1 MITAIWLMLPAYLP
15 NSMAAVFG
23 GGRPI
28 DGGKIMKDGRR
39 ILGDG
44 KTFRG
49 LFAGTLCGM
58 LLGMLQM
65 YYLTQSSGIFGVE
78 LPSFGEGS
86 GALLVIFTLA
96 FGSLIGDLS
105 MSFFKRRMGFKR
117 GAPLPVVDQLDF
129 VMGAWLLTFIASP
142 HWFISN
148 FTYSIILA
156 VLIITPLLHVSTNI
170 VGYFIGVKN
179 EPW

>member
-1 MITAIWLMLPAYLP
+1 MLPAYLP

-23 GGRPI
+23 GGKPI
-28 DGGKIMKDGRR
+28 DGGRTMKDGRR

-58 LLGMLQM
+58 LLGLLQM
-65 YYLTQSSGIFGVE
+65 YYLAHNSAIFGIE
-78 LPSFGEGS
+78 LPTFGTGLA
-86 GALLVIFTLA
+86 ALVVIFTLA

-117 GAPLPVVDQLDF
+117 GAPLPVIDQLDF
-129 VMGAWLLTFIASP
+129 VMGAWLLTFVASP
-142 HWFISN
+142 NWFISN
-148 FTYSIILA
+148 FTFSIIIA
-156 VLIITPLLHVSTNI
+156 VLIVTPLLHVSTNI

>member
-1 MITAIWLMLPAYLP
+1 MLPAYLP

-28 DGGKIMKDGRR
+28 DGGKTMKDGRR

-58 LLGMLQM
+58 LLGLSQM
-65 YYLTQSSGIFGVE
+65 YYLAHNSSILGVE
-78 LPSFGEGS
+78 LPSFGKGLA
-86 GALLVIFTLA
+86 ALLVIFTLA
-96 FGSLIGDLS
+96 FGSLLGDLS
-105 MSFFKRRMGFKR
+105 MSFVKRRIGLKR
-117 GAPLPVVDQLDF
+117 GAPLPVIDQLDF

-142 HWFISN
+142 AWFTSN
-148 FTYSIILA
+148 FTFSIIVA
-156 VLIITPLLHVSTNI
+156 VLVVTPLLHVSTNI

>member
-1 MITAIWLMLPAYLP
+1 MLPAYLP

-28 DGGKIMKDGRR
+28 DGGRTMKDGSR

-58 LLGMLQM
+58 LLGFFQM
-65 YYLTQSSGIFGVE
+65 YYLTQNSAIFGVT
-78 LPSFGEGS
+78 LPTFGNGLA
-86 GALLVIFTLA
+86 ALVVIFTLA
-96 FGSLIGDLS
+96 FGSLVGDLS

-117 GAPLPVVDQLDF
+117 GAPLPVIDQLDF
-129 VMGAWLLTFIASP
+129 VMGAWLLTFITSP

-148 FTYSIILA
+148 FTSSVVIA
-156 VLIITPLLHVSTNI
+156 VLVVTPLLHVSTNI

>member
-1 MITAIWLMLPAYLP
+1 MLPAYLP

-23 GGRPI
+23 GGKPI
-28 DGGKIMKDGRR
+28 DGGRVMKDGRR

-49 LFAGTLCGM
+49 LFAGTLCGV
-58 LLGMLQM
+58 LLGSFQM
-65 YYLTQSSGIFGVE
+65 YYLTQNSAIFGVV
-78 LPSFGEGS
+78 LPSFGS
-86 GALLVIFTLA
+86 GVAAFVVIFTLA
-96 FGSLIGDLS
+96 FGSLVGDLS

-117 GAPLPVVDQLDF
+117 GAALPGVDQLDF
-129 VMGAWLLTFIASP
+129 VMGAWLLTFIVSP

-148 FTYSIILA
+148 FTSGIIIA